1 MEVLNSLFYFI
12 IVIGILVFI
21 HELGHFLAARSCGI
35 RTDIFSF
42 GMGPRLFG
50 YNKVHGFTFGKLKDW
65 EGNGYCDYRIC
76 IFPVG
81 GYVKVNGMVDESMD
95 TTALSAEPQEYE
107 FRSKNMLQKIFV
119 LSAGVLMN
127 FLLAIGIFTFITMS
141 QGKIIWKTTTIGYI
155 DKNTIADRI
164 GLKSGDQIIQIN
176 GKSIST
182 WDELTEMLMISE
194 LGEEKNLTV
203 SRNGTEM
210 RFKADGKTLLK
221 TMTGQQTL
229 GIVPEN
235 AYVYVK
241 GVESGKPADKIGLT
255 TGDTII
261 SINNEKIGAFTR
273 LTVLLNQYK
282 NQKILLSWK
291 RGNNLLKDSI
301 NPDNNGKLGF
311 YPDVVFAG
319 KREKLSFGFFQSVSE
334 GFKQTYKFSTV
345 FVKSVQQIFK
355 GNISAKE
362 SLGGPIMIAKS
373 AGLSAKLGL
382 EVFLN
387 FMAML
392 SITLAII
399 NILPFPA
406 LDGGHIIITIIES
419 IIRREIPLKG
429 KIVIQNIGMFLLLGL
444 MAYAF
449 YNDIM
454 RLFGK

>member
-50 YNKVHGFTFGKLKDW
+50 YNKVHGFTFGKLKEW

-76 IFPVG
+76 ILPVG

-95 TTALSAEPQEYE
+95 TTALSADPKEYE

-127 FLLAIGIFTFITMS
+127 FLLAIGIFTFITLS

-164 GLKSGDQIIQIN
+164 GLNSGDKIIQIN
-176 GKSIST
+176 GKNLTT
-182 WDELTEMLMISE
+182 WDELSEMLMISE
-194 LGEEKNLTV
+194 LGDEKNITV
-203 SRNGTEM
+203 NRNGTVM
-210 RFKADGKTLLK
+210 KFKADGKALLK

-235 AYVYVK
+235 AFVYVK
-241 GVESGKPADKIGLT
+241 GVESGKPAAKMGLT

-261 SINNEKIGAFTR
+261 SVNDEKITAFTR
-273 LTVLLNQYK
+273 LTALFNQYK
-282 NQKILLSWK
+282 NKKILLTWK
-291 RGNNLLKDSI
+291 RGNNLMRDSV

-319 KREKLSFGFFQSVSE
+319 EREKISYGLFESIEDGY
-334 GFKQTYKFSTV
+334 KQTYKFSAL
-345 FVKSVQQIFK
+345 FIKSVQQIFK

-373 AGLSAKLGL
+373 AGLSARLGL

-429 KIVIQNIGMFLLLGL
+429 KIVIQNIGMAILLLL
-444 MAYAF
+444 MGFAF

-454 RLFGK
+454 RLFGL